1 MKIIKKV
8 LQNLQIT
15 KVLLV
20 LGVLVIAGGILLIS
34 LSRATLE
41 TTMNLD
47 REDKLKIVP
56 VIDKGEIIYKL
67 PETKML
73 PSNIFYRFKSLRNW
87 LWWQFSFGEE
97 EETKILFILADKK
110 IAEAEIMAK
119 NGKNRLA
126 FKAGMEAV
134 DKLKYINEKVT
145 KIEGKGVAKEQMQG
159 RIREASIAYSEIIYR
174 IEIQDNIKT
183 VLLKE
188 INEIKEK
195 TEKNLEN

>member
-1 MKIIKKV
+1 M
-8 LQNLQIT
+8 LLNLQIT

-56 VIDKGEIIYKL
+56 VIDEGETIYKL

-145 KIEGKGVAKEQMQG
+145 KIEGKDVAKEQLLG

-174 IEIQDNIKT
+174 IEIQDNKKT

>member
-97 EETKILFILADKK
+97 EE
-110 IAEAEIMAK
+110 
-119 NGKNRLA
+119 
-126 FKAGMEAV
+126 KAGE
-134 DKLKYINEKVT
+134 
-145 KIEGKGVAKEQMQG
+145 
-159 RIREASIAYSEIIYR
+159 
-174 IEIQDNIKT
+174 
-183 VLLKE
+183 
-188 INEIKEK
+188 
-195 TEKNLEN
+195 